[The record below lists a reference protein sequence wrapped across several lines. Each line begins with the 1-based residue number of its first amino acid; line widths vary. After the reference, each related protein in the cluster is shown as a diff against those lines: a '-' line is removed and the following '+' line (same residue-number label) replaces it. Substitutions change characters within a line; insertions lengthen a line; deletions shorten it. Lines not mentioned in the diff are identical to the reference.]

1 MAVPRKSETLSGQS
15 LIESAPITARLKPC
29 ADEKQG
35 LPHAFQAR
43 ATEPVLLEEGGGHEA
58 EDENQEGKEG
68 GAVARVAQWFRMEDG
83 KRAKKTDADEQSGPD
98 IPAAP
103 VAESQESQEHGK
115 KNRGGTMSALADGA
129 EDVAAIELPGGKK
142 IERSGEK
149 ADPCGASDRMKKEV
163 RGVSA
168 MMKNRREEME
178 DERRTEDNSG
188 VRGVGKA
195 RNKLGVDDAVD

>member
-68 GAVARVAQWFRMEDG
+68 GAVARGAQWFRIEDG
-83 KRAKKTDADEQSGPD
+83 KSAKKTDADEQSGPD

-115 KNRGGTMSALADGA
+115 KNRGGTMSARADG
-129 EDVAAIELPGGKK
+129 
-142 IERSGEK
+142 GEGVT
-149 ADPCGASDRMKKEV
+149 AVEV
-163 RGVSA
+163 RGG
-168 MMKNRREEME
+168 EE
-178 DERRTEDNSG
+178 N
-188 VRGVGKA
+188 
-195 RNKLGVDDAVD
+195 